1 MKKEEINTALKG
13 LIDQEMSKDVISQ
26 GKPLLEAYQT
36 AVANQVH
43 EQKEKYDAEEHEEG
57 DEFKPERD
65 EQDALFD
72 SLWAEY
78 SKLKKEFREKLAQA
92 EKDNLNIKEGLLSK
106 IEALKS
112 EEHIKQAHEAFKEIE
127 QKWKEVGKIPQEKIK
142 ELDAAYSKAR
152 DEFFY
157 NMHIYR
163 ELLENDLKRNLQL
176 KEDIVAK
183 MKETLELKSFKDMD
197 ATARRL
203 TNEWN
208 EIGPTYKEKWEG
220 IRDEFWDAHHAIF
233 NKIKD
238 FYKTQKE
245 KQKDNLEKKQALV
258 SKLKEINNYNITSD
272 KSWKKHTKIVIDLQK
287 EWRSIGFAPKS
298 DNERIWGEFKSAAD
312 AFFNAKSA
320 FYLKV
325 KEVYDQNK
333 EKKEKLVAKAE
344 SLVDS
349 TDLRQTAQ
357 MLTNLQKEWRTIGSA
372 HHRDEQRLWKKF
384 RAACN
389 SFFENKKNQQKQDT
403 VEQKEN
409 LEKKF
414 ALIEKIKSVA
424 PAENEKDSLAAIDE
438 LIKEF
443 NQIGFVPMNQ
453 KQKVAVDYK
462 NAIHQ
467 KLSEFGVPEQE
478 LSDYLF
484 NVKINELSG
493 AQNPEKALEKE
504 ASHIREKIRNVKSNI
519 LQYENNLGF
528 FKHSKGANALKDE
541 VEQKISHNKQVLA
554 KLEAKLK
561 LVYKNLD

>member
-1 MKKEEINTALKG
+1 MKKEEINTALKE
-13 LIDQEMSKDVISQ
+13 LIDQEMTKESISK
-26 GKPLLEAYQT
+26 GKPLLESYQT
-36 AVANQVH
+36 AAANLVQ
-43 EQKEKYDAEEHEEG
+43 EQKEKFESEENEEQ
-57 DEFKPERD
+57 EFKPTRD
-65 EQDALFD
+65 DQDVLFD

-78 SKLKKEFREKLAQA
+78 SKLKKEFKEKLIQA
-92 EKDNLNIKEGLLSK
+92 ENNNLEIKEGLLNK

-112 EEHIKQAHEAFKEIE
+112 EEHIKHAHEAFKEIE
-127 QKWKEVGKIPQEKIK
+127 QKWKEVGKIPQDKIK

-152 DEFFY
+152 DVFFY

-163 ELLENDLKRNLQL
+163 ELLENDLKKNLQL
-176 KEDIVAK
+176 KESIVSK
-183 MKETLELKSFKDMD
+183 MKETLDLKSFKDMD

-208 EIGPTYKEKWEG
+208 EIGPTYKEKWEE
-220 IRDEFWDAHHAIF
+220 IRDEFWEAHHAIF

-238 FYKTQKE
+238 FYKSQKE
-245 KQKDNLEKKQALV
+245 KQKDNLDKKQDLV
-258 SKLKEINNYNITSD
+258 NKLREINNYSITSD
-272 KSWKKHTKIVIDLQK
+272 KSWKKHTQIIIDLQK
-287 EWRSIGFAPKS
+287 EWRNIGFAPKS
-298 DNERIWGEFKSAAD
+298 DNEKIWAEFKSAAD
-312 AFFNAKSA
+312 QFFNAKSA

-325 KEVYDQNK
+325 KEGYDKNK
-333 EKKEKLVAKAE
+333 ERKEKLVEQAE
-344 SLVDS
+344 RLINSD
-349 TDLRQTAQ
+349 DHRQTAQ
-357 MLTNLQKEWRTIGSA
+357 TLTNLQKEWRNIGSA

-389 SFFENKKNQQKQDT
+389 SFFENKKNQQKQDS
-403 VEQKEN
+403 VDQKEN
-409 LEKKF
+409 LDKKN
-414 ALIEKIKSVA
+414 AVIEKIKVLKAS
-424 PAENEKDSLAAIDE
+424 EDQKDSMTAIDA
-438 LIKEF
+438 LITEF
-443 NQIGFVPMNQ
+443 NQIGFVPMSS
-453 KQKVAVDYK
+453 KQKIAVDYK

-504 ASHIREKIRNVKSNI
+504 ASHIREKIRNIKSNI

-541 VEQKISHNKQVLA
+541 VEQKITHNKQVLA